1 MNLRIVITL
10 ILLIQNNGYVPLEIE
25 KIPQSITIQLKV
37 FYFLFRIFCYHLLL
51 QNKGSYIVY
60 TCNIICI

>member
-25 KIPQSITIQLKV
+25 KIPQNITIP
-37 FYFLFRIFCYHLLL
+37 
-51 QNKGSYIVY
+51 
-60 TCNIICI
+60 